1 MSCNRCYTNPCH
13 CRTTPC
19 HNCESDCGC
28 SHEHSAKCS
37 FYYGSSL
44 PCIGVVYGDDLQTVI
59 ENISAAVCELTPSG
73 STYSFSSCDSNIVV
87 TSTTSGTNTDVEIC
101 LDSDLVTQIE
111 TNTTN
116 IGVLSACVNN
126 TVADLLSNTITIT
139 EVSSNDCGRVLQL
152 EYNPSASVV
161 TYDGIIYNDLNKV
174 GTSGAVGD
182 KVLKSFTTDYSDYN
196 FTEGDEIRFKSNG
209 QILGDT
215 TDVDSVKFEVFDV
228 NSATLLYSS
237 NFSGFDKVN
246 KQSWKL
252 KGDITYTDIPSGE
265 VAINI
270 EFFANSLQNGS
281 ISNLTN
287 NSQMVVNSIFN
298 ISDITNLRLRL
309 VYDHQSTSGATNN
322 FARQFLVEIRKKI

>member
-1 MSCNRCYTNPCH
+1 MSCNNDIT
-13 CRTTPC
+13 
-19 HNCESDCGC
+19 SCGC
-28 SHEHSAKCS
+28 SHEHSTKCS
-37 FYYGSSL
+37 FYYGDNL
-44 PCIGVVYGDDLQTVI
+44 PCIDVVYGDDLETI
-59 ENISAAVCELTPSG
+59 LTNINTAVCDLTPSG
-73 STYSFSSCDSNIVV
+73 STYSFSSCDTNIAV
-87 TSTTSGTNTDVEIC
+87 TSTTTGTNTAVEIC
-101 LDSDLVTQIE
+101 LDEDLVTEI
-111 TNTTN
+111 TNNTTAISTIN
-116 IGVLSACVNN
+116 ACL
-126 TVADLLSNTITIT
+126 TDTIADIISDTITIT
-139 EVSSNDCGRVLQL
+139 EESSDSCGRTLRL
-152 EYNPSASVV
+152 EFTPSGSIV
-161 TYDGIIYNDLNKV
+161 YDGIIYNDLNKV

-252 KGDITYTDIPSGE
+252 EGDITYTDITSGE

>member
-1 MSCNRCYTNPCH
+1 MSCNNDINPC
-13 CRTTPC
+13 
-19 HNCESDCGC
+19 GC
-28 SHEHSAKCS
+28 LHEHSSKCI
-37 FYYGSSL
+37 FYYGENL
-44 PCIGVVYGDDLQTVI
+44 PCIDVVYGDDLETI
-59 ENISAAVCELTPSG
+59 LTNINTAVCDLTPSG

-101 LDSDLVTQIE
+101 LDSDLVTEITNNTSAISAINACL
-111 TNTTN
+111 TNT
-116 IGVLSACVNN
+116 IADILS
-126 TVADLLSNTITIT
+126 DTITIT
-139 EVSSNDCGRVLQL
+139 EESSDSCGRTLRL
-152 EYNPSASVV
+152 EFTPSGSIV
-161 TYDGIIYNDLNKV
+161 YDGIIYNDLNKN

-182 KVLKSFTTDYSDYN
+182 KVLKSFTTDYTDYN

-215 TDVDSVKFEVFDV
+215 ADVDSVKFEVFDV

-252 KGDITYTDIPSGE
+252 EGDITYTDITSGE

-270 EFFANSLQNGS
+270 DFFANSLQNGS